1 MTEPDE
7 KDFDDDLPEPGE
19 GSSHRRRFR
28 KRRKRKWYKRRKV
41 QAGMVLGV
49 IAAVLLSYG
58 LVALNSVSTNQS
70 SGNKPDMKD
79 RRFNLREYMGKP

>member
-1 MTEPDE
+1 
-7 KDFDDDLPEPGE
+7 
-19 GSSHRRRFR
+19 
-28 KRRKRKWYKRRKV
+28 
-41 QAGMVLGV
+41 MVLGV